1 MTRNLKFVLVL
12 AAAGLAVLPLAGC
25 KEGHSLLENMGG
37 AEGVSKYTT
46 AAIGHMN
53 ANPAVTKFIDEN
65 EMKLVS
71 RGMVTSIMK
80 ASSMPMPNDGVDL
93 HEFFKGQGLDQPAI
107 DGIRDAAVKAGK
119 DVALTPEGEK
129 QLKGAVNGV
138 LKGL

>member
-1 MTRNLKFVLVL
+1 MIRNLKSVLVL
-12 AAAGLAVLPLAGC
+12 AAAALAILPLASC
-25 KEGHSLLENMGG
+25 KEGHTLYENMGR
-37 AEGVSKYTT
+37 AEGISKYTT
-46 AAIGHMN
+46 AAVGYMS
-53 ANPAVTKFIDEN
+53 ANPAVTKFIDQN
-65 EMKLVS
+65 EMKLMS
-71 RGMVTSIMK
+71 QGMVTSIMK

-129 QLKGAVNGV
+129 QLRSAVDGV